1 MDSNSELAIVDW
13 IRQLDIA
20 DGLKELL
27 IKAGFTIDSFDRY
40 SYQEFSDILHI
51 DPYVAKIILEEVQTS
66 KRSYQEKKYH
76 TTPNYKKEVKSGS
89 LFLVNQL

>member
-27 IKAGFTIDSFDRY
+27 IEAGFTIDSIGKY

-51 DPYVAKIILEEVQTS
+51 DPYIARLILEEVQNV
-66 KRSYQEKKYH
+66 KEKLVGKEISYY
-76 TTPNYKKEVKSGS
+76 S
-89 LFLVNQL
+89 

>member
-20 DGLKELL
+20 EGLKELL
-27 IKAGFTIDSFDRY
+27 IEAGFTIDSIGKY

-51 DPYVAKIILEEVQTS
+51 DPYIARLILEEVQNV
-66 KRSYQEKKYH
+66 KEKLVGKEISYY
-76 TTPNYKKEVKSGS
+76 S
-89 LFLVNQL
+89 